1 MTQEEFLL
9 KWNDHHASF
18 FTIVEDL
25 CRTEQLCDVTLACG
39 GQVFETHKL
48 ILSVCSPYFRTLLN
62 SRPDKHPIV
71 YLKDVNPK
79 HLEQLLSYM
88 YRGEINVLQEDLG
101 PLIETARGLQ
111 IKGLADAGNSDNSSN
126 SKPPKPTHNGLPSHP
141 LPQLTQP
148 KRSRT
153 STPTSAP
160 KIARIEPPR
169 LPQVPVSGVSPS
181 NPMVEESGESIVEVD
196 PTEGATV
203 KQEMSQWMM
212 GSGGDSNEGEE
223 NEGMVE
229 GNIPHEQ
236 YEQDMQAEDEQYIHA
251 GSEGLTGQQDEKSSK
266 SSESEGEYPFLA
278 PSVSLTPQGLSSDA
292 SGSTSPWG
300 RVPSPGVSP
309 PPSYLP
315 LKCPT
320 CDKQF
325 PVPSLLERHMRTH
338 TNERPYQCRFCG
350 RSYSQ
355 SGNLNVHLKTIHG
368 VSEGGREGAGTGTG
382 TREDSLRP
390 HKCYICNRIFTTSSN
405 MYQHVR
411 IVHNIM
417 IETSKSPVMSGGGS
431 PGGLVGG
438 GAGASQVPASKA
450 SAQLEH
456 WAQFQLNEL
465 KSLSGGG
472 SSEQS
477 LPPSQSSASSSRVSS
492 GGFKMAQEPTIQDT
506 LQQLSALAG
515 GKGGKGNKGAGSS
528 IFMMDQN
535 KPIRPGDEDSGT
547 IKIKKEKE

>member
-251 GSEGLTGQQDEKSSK
+251 GSEGLTGQQE
-266 SSESEGEYPFLA
+266 
-278 PSVSLTPQGLSSDA
+278 VQLSF
-292 SGSTSPWG
+292 SGHE
-300 RVPSPGVSP
+300 
-309 PPSYLP
+309 
-315 LKCPT
+315 
-320 CDKQF
+320 F
-325 PVPSLLERHMRTH
+325 LLENGRYCCPVCAKQLPHFSSLKEHMIHHSDQRSEQCYLCPQTFKYKKTLVRHLV
-338 TNERPYQCRFCG
+338 NQ
-350 RSYSQ
+350 
-355 SGNLNVHLKTIHG
+355 HG
-368 VSEGGREGAGTGTG
+368 VPR
-382 TREDSLRP
+382 D
-390 HKCYICNRIFTTSSN
+390 
-405 MYQHVR
+405 
-411 IVHNIM
+411 
-417 IETSKSPVMSGGGS
+417 
-431 PGGLVGG
+431 
-438 GAGASQVPASKA
+438 
-450 SAQLEH
+450 
-456 WAQFQLNEL
+456 QLN
-465 KSLSGGG
+465 SLVK
-472 SSEQS
+472 Q
-477 LPPSQSSASSSRVSS
+477 RVVH
-492 GGFKMAQEPTIQDT
+492 K
-506 LQQLSALAG
+506 
-515 GKGGKGNKGAGSS
+515 
-528 IFMMDQN
+528 
-535 KPIRPGDEDSGT
+535 
-547 IKIKKEKE
+547 

>member
-251 GSEGLTGQQDEKSSK
+251 GSEGLTGQQQLELLKKEFQKKYPCEFCHKRFPTPSKLQRHQLVHSGEKPYLCFICLK
-266 SSESEGEYPFLA
+266 GF
-278 PSVSLTPQGLSSDA
+278 TQ
-292 SGSTSPWG
+292 
-300 RVPSPGVSP
+300 RVHLNTHKKHAHPTHVMPGMPGVVNTP
-309 PPSYLP
+309 DPEQNHTMDGPDHEEP
-315 LKCPT
+315 L
-320 CDKQF
+320 
-325 PVPSLLERHMRTH
+325 LA
-338 TNERPYQCRFCG
+338 
-350 RSYSQ
+350 
-355 SGNLNVHLKTIHG
+355 I
-368 VSEGGREGAGTGTG
+368 A
-382 TREDSLRP
+382 
-390 HKCYICNRIFTTSSN
+390 
-405 MYQHVR
+405 
-411 IVHNIM
+411 
-417 IETSKSPVMSGGGS
+417 
-431 PGGLVGG
+431 
-438 GAGASQVPASKA
+438 
-450 SAQLEH
+450 EH
-456 WAQFQLNEL
+456 
-465 KSLSGGG
+465 
-472 SSEQS
+472 
-477 LPPSQSSASSSRVSS
+477 
-492 GGFKMAQEPTIQDT
+492 
-506 LQQLSALAG
+506 
-515 GKGGKGNKGAGSS
+515 
-528 IFMMDQN
+528 
-535 KPIRPGDEDSGT
+535 
-547 IKIKKEKE
+547 

>member
-251 GSEGLTGQQDEKSSK
+251 GSEGLTGQQFWGTTPPKQLHLNAIGNRNVSYNQQSFVTAYYDVLTRGLTITKAAMK
-266 SSESEGEYPFLA
+266 HQIPRKTLEYYVKGKA
-278 PSVSLTPQGLSSDA
+278 THD
-292 SGSTSPWG
+292 
-300 RVPSPGVSP
+300 
-309 PPSYLP
+309 SYQKMGLP
-315 LKCPT
+315 L
-320 CDKQF
+320 
-325 PVPSLLERHMRTH
+325 
-338 TNERPYQCRFCG
+338 
-350 RSYSQ
+350 
-355 SGNLNVHLKTIHG
+355 
-368 VSEGGREGAGTGTG
+368 
-382 TREDSLRP
+382 P
-390 HKCYICNRIFTTSSN
+390 H
-405 MYQHVR
+405 
-411 IVHNIM
+411 
-417 IETSKSPVMSGGGS
+417 
-431 PGGLVGG
+431 
-438 GAGASQVPASKA
+438 A
-450 SAQLEH
+450 
-456 WAQFQLNEL
+456 
-465 KSLSGGG
+465 
-472 SSEQS
+472 
-477 LPPSQSSASSSRVSS
+477 
-492 GGFKMAQEPTIQDT
+492 IQDDI
-506 LQQLSALAG
+506 QQT
-515 GKGGKGNKGAGSS
+515 
-528 IFMMDQN
+528 FV
-535 KPIRPGDEDSGT
+535 ET
-547 IKIKKEKE
+547 F